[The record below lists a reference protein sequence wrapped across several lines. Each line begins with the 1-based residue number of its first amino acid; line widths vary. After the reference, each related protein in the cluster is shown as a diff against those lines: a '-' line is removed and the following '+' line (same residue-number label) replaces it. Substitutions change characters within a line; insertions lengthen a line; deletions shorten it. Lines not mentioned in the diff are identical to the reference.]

1 MRFRAALASL
11 LAVILLSL
19 STFASACEIRCD
31 LIGISIPCHGG
42 ALATEGHRAERNA
55 PVMDRMSIPGMP
67 MAGMQQAPLSQNH
80 RSHSGSMLL
89 EKPALCLHQGCTEQ
103 PVLVSGKNAWT
114 EQMSFSQRTAV
125 VAGLVFLHPGS
136 STSVDPQ
143 QRPHLLPA
151 SPVSRHT
158 TLRI

>member
-19 STFASACEIRCD
+19 SSVASACEIRCD
-31 LIGISIPCHGG
+31 LIGISTPCHGG
-42 ALATEGHRAERNA
+42 ALPAEGHRAERKA
-55 PVMDRMSIPGMP
+55 PVMDRMSIAGMP
-67 MAGMQQAPLSQNH
+67 MDGMQQAPLSRDH
-80 RSHSGSMLL
+80 RSHPGSMLL
-89 EKPALCLHQGCTEQ
+89 KKPALCLHQGCTEQ
-103 PVLVSGKNAWT
+103 PVLVSGKNTWT
-114 EQMSFSQRTAV
+114 EQMSLDQRTSV
-125 VAGLVFLHPGS
+125 VAGLVFSHPAS

>member
-1 MRFRAALASL
+1 MRFRAGLASL

-19 STFASACEIRCD
+19 SSIASACEIRCD
-31 LIGISIPCHGG
+31 LIGISTPCHGG
-42 ALATEGHRAERNA
+42 ALPTEGHRAEMNA
-55 PVMDRMSIPGMP
+55 PVMAGMP
-67 MAGMQQAPLSQNH
+67 MAGMQPDPLSQNH
-80 RSHSGSMLL
+80 RSHPGSMLL
-89 EKPALCLHQGCTEQ
+89 KKPALCLHQGCTQQ
-103 PVLVSGKNAWT
+103 PVLVSGKNTWT
-114 EQMSFSQRTAV
+114 EQMSLDQRTSV
-125 VAGLVFLHPGS
+125 VAGLVFSHPAS